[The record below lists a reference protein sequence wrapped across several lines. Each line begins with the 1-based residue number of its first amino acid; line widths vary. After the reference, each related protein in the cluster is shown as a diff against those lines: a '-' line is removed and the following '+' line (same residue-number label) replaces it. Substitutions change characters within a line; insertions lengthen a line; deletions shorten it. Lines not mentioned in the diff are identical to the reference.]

1 MIHSP
6 RGVEDLLPQQALQY
20 QWIEKEASFLFS
32 LYGYEPI
39 RIPTFEHTE
48 LFLRSLGKE
57 TDAGKQMYTF
67 KDKKGR
73 SLSLRPEA
81 TASVVRAYLQHKL
94 YGHSGEWKVYYMGP
108 MFRYERPQAARLREF
123 RQIGVEAIGEI
134 SPQLDVEIIEMGAEF
149 FKKIGLTNFYIQL
162 NSIGCKRCRPVYEDR
177 LKEYLKLNLANLC
190 SNCRRRYQYNILRV
204 LDCKRKECQ
213 PTIKRAPVIGD
224 YLCEDCQNHF
234 KKVRRGLKNAHIEFN
249 IDPHLVR
256 GLDYYT
262 RTIFEIVSSLP
273 GSQAT
278 ICAGGRYDDLVE
290 ELGGSS
296 IPAIGFAI
304 GVDRLLVALKKE
316 HKELHLQYSPVIH
329 IATLDEE
336 GLTDGY
342 RLARILRGQGIRT
355 RVNLSPKSL
364 SSQLKM
370 ADKRRTRWV
379 IIVGEK
385 EVKEGKFILR
395 DMESGQQ
402 EKVGWNEVKELNSRL
417 KGSI

>member
-6 RGVEDLLPQQALQY
+6 RGVEDLLPQQTLQY

-32 LYGYEPI
+32 LYGYEEI
-39 RIPTFEHTE
+39 RIPTFERTE

-123 RQIGVEAIGEI
+123 HQIGVEVIGEI
-134 SPQLDVEIIEMGAEF
+134 SPQLDVEVIEIASEF
-149 FKKIGLTNFYIQL
+149 FKKIGLTNLYIQL
-162 NSIGCKRCRPVYEDR
+162 NSIGCKRCRPVYEDQ
-177 LKEYLKLNLANLC
+177 LKEYFELNLADLC
-190 SNCRRRYQYNILRV
+190 SNCRRRYQYNVLRV
-204 LDCKRKECQ
+204 LDCKKKECQ

-234 KKVRRGLKNAHIEFN
+234 KKVRTGLKDAGIKFSV
-249 IDPHLVR
+249 DPHLVR

-262 RTIFEIVSSLP
+262 RTIFEIVSSLL

-316 HKELHLQYSPVIH
+316 HKELHPQYLPVIH

-336 GLTDGY
+336 GLTAGY
-342 RLARILRGQGIRT
+342 CLARILRSQGIKT

-370 ADKRRTRWV
+370 ADKRRVRWV
-379 IIVGEK
+379 MIVGEK

-395 DMESGQQ
+395 DMNSGQQ
-402 EKVGWNEVKELNSRL
+402 KKVGWDEIQHLDSL
-417 KGSI
+417 D

>member
-6 RGVEDLLPQQALQY
+6 RGVEDLLPPQTLQY

-32 LYGYEPI
+32 LYGYEEI
-39 RIPTFEHTE
+39 RIPTFERTE

-81 TASVVRAYLQHKL
+81 TASVARAYLQHKL
-94 YGHSGEWKVYYMGP
+94 YGHSGDWKVYYMAP

-123 RQIGVEAIGEI
+123 HQIGVEAIGEI
-134 SPQLDVEIIEMGAEF
+134 SPQLDVEVIEMGSEF
-149 FKKIGLTNFYIQL
+149 FKKIGLANFYIQL
-162 NSIGCKRCRPVYEDR
+162 NSIGCKRCRPVYENR
-177 LKEYLKLNLANLC
+177 LREYLKLNLTDLC
-190 SNCRRRYQYNILRV
+190 FNCRRRYQYNILRV
-204 LDCKRKECQ
+204 LDCKKKECQ
-213 PTIKRAPVIGD
+213 LTIKRAPVIGN

-234 KKVRRGLKNAHIEFN
+234 KKVRTGLKDAGIKFSV
-249 IDPHLVR
+249 DPHLVR
-256 GLDYYT
+256 GIDYYT
-262 RTIFEIVSSLP
+262 RTIFEIVSSLLGP
-273 GSQAT
+273 QAT

-290 ELGGSS
+290 ELEGPS

-304 GVDRLLVALKKE
+304 GVDRLLAALKKE
-316 HKELHLQYSPVIH
+316 HKELHPQYSPAVH

-336 GLTDGY
+336 GLTAGY
-342 RLARILRGQGIRT
+342 RLARILRSQKIKT

-370 ADKRRTRWV
+370 ADKRGARWV
-379 IIVGEK
+379 MIVGEK

-395 DMESGQQ
+395 NMESGQQ
-402 EKVGWNEVKELNSRL
+402 KKIGWDEVKHLDKRL
-417 KGSI
+417 SGDG

>member
-6 RGVEDLLPQQALQY
+6 RGVEDLLPQQTLQY
-20 QWIEKEASFLFS
+20 QWIEKEAAFLFS

-134 SPQLDVEIIEMGAEF
+134 SPHLDVEVIEMGWEF
-149 FKKIGLTNFYIQL
+149 FKKIGLVNFSIQL
-162 NSIGCKRCRPVYEDR
+162 NSIGCKRCRQAYENQLR
-177 LKEYLKLNLANLC
+177 QYFELNLADLC
-190 SNCRRRYQYNILRV
+190 SNCCRRYQYNVLRV
-204 LDCKRKECQ
+204 LDCKKKECQ
-213 PTIKRAPVIGD
+213 LIIKNSPVIGEC
-224 YLCEDCQNHF
+224 LCEDCQNHF
-234 KKVRRGLKNAHIEFN
+234 GKVKKGLKDAGIAFS

-262 RTIFEIVSSLP
+262 RTIFEIASSLL
-273 GSQAT
+273 GAQAT

-290 ELGGSS
+290 ELGGRS
-296 IPAIGFAI
+296 IPAIGFAM

-316 HKELHLQYSPVIH
+316 HKEFHLQSSPLIH
-329 IATLDEE
+329 IAALDEE
-336 GLTDGY
+336 GLTAGY
-342 RLARILRGQGIRT
+342 SLARILRSQKIRT

-364 SSQLKM
+364 SSQLKI
-370 ADKRRTRWV
+370 ADKRRARWV
-379 IIVGEK
+379 MIVGEK
-385 EVKEGKFILR
+385 EVEEGKFILR
-395 DMESGQQ
+395 DMESGHQ
-402 EKVGWNEVKELNSRL
+402 EKIGWDEAKDLDRRLN
-417 KGSI
+417 GNG

>member
-6 RGVEDLLPQQALQY
+6 RGVEDLLPPQTLQY
-20 QWIEKEASFLFS
+20 QWIEKEASLLFS
-32 LYGYEPI
+32 LYGYEEI
-39 RIPTFEHTE
+39 RIPTFEHSE

-94 YGHSGEWKVYYMGP
+94 YGHSGDWKVYYMGP

-134 SPQLDVEIIEMGAEF
+134 SPQLDVEVIEMGSEF
-149 FKKIGLTNFYIQL
+149 FKKIGLANFYIQL
-162 NSIGCKRCRPVYEDR
+162 NSIGCRRCRPVYENR
-177 LKEYLKLNLANLC
+177 LKEYLKLNLTDLC
-190 SNCRRRYQYNILRV
+190 SNCGRRYQHNILRV
-204 LDCKRKECQ
+204 LDCKKKECQ
-213 PTIKRAPVIGD
+213 PTIKRAPVMGD
-224 YLCEDCQNHF
+224 YLCEDCQSHF
-234 KKVRRGLKNAHIEFN
+234 KKVRAGLKDVGIKFN
-249 IDPHLVR
+249 VDPHLVR

-262 RTIFEIVSSLP
+262 RTIFEILSSLLGP
-273 GSQAT
+273 QAT

-290 ELGGSS
+290 GLGGPS

-316 HKELHLQYSPVIH
+316 HKELHPRYSPVIH

-336 GLTDGY
+336 GLMAGY
-342 RLARILRGQGIRT
+342 CLARILRSQKIRT

-364 SSQLKM
+364 SSQLKI
-370 ADKRRTRWV
+370 ADKRGARWV
-379 IIVGEK
+379 MIVGEK

-402 EKVGWNEVKELNSRL
+402 EKVGWDELKHLDRRL
-417 KGSI
+417 NRND

>member
-6 RGVEDLLPQQALQY
+6 RGVEDLLPQQTLQY

-32 LYGYEPI
+32 LYGYEEI
-39 RIPTFEHTE
+39 RIPTFERTE

-94 YGHSGEWKVYYMGP
+94 YGHSGEWKIYYMGP

-123 RQIGVEAIGEI
+123 RQIGVEVIGEI
-134 SPQLDVEIIEMGAEF
+134 SPQLDVEVIEIASEF

-177 LKEYLKLNLANLC
+177 LKEYFKLNLADLC
-190 SNCRRRYQYNILRV
+190 SNCRRRYQYNVLRV
-204 LDCKRKECQ
+204 LDCKKKECQ

-234 KKVRRGLKNAHIEFN
+234 QKVKTGLKNAGIKFSV
-249 IDPHLVR
+249 DPHLVR

-262 RTIFEIVSSLP
+262 RTIFEIVSSLL

-278 ICAGGRYDDLVE
+278 ICAGGRYDNLVE
-290 ELGGSS
+290 ELGGPS

-316 HKELHLQYSPVIH
+316 YKEIHPQYLPVIH

-336 GLTDGY
+336 GLTAGY
-342 RLARILRGQGIRT
+342 CLARILRSQGIRT

-370 ADKRRTRWV
+370 ADNRRARWV
-379 IIVGEK
+379 MIVGEK

-395 DMESGQQ
+395 DMNSGQQ
-402 EKVGWNEVKELNSRL
+402 KKVGWEEIQHLDSL
-417 KGSI
+417 D

>member
-6 RGVEDLLPQQALQY
+6 RGVEDLLPQQTLQY

-32 LYGYEPI
+32 LYGYEEI
-39 RIPTFEHTE
+39 RIPTFERSE

-94 YGHSGEWKVYYMGP
+94 YGDSGEWKVYYMGP

-123 RQIGVEAIGEI
+123 YQIGVEVIGEI
-134 SPQLDVEIIEMGAEF
+134 SPHLDVEVIEMGWEF
-149 FKKIGLTNFYIQL
+149 FKKIGLVNFSIQL
-162 NSIGCKRCRPVYEDR
+162 NSIGCKRCRPAYENQLR
-177 LKEYLKLNLANLC
+177 QYFELNLADLC
-190 SNCRRRYQYNILRV
+190 SNCRRRYQYNVLRV
-204 LDCKRKECQ
+204 LDCKKKECQ
-213 PTIKRAPVIGD
+213 LIIKNSPVIGEC
-224 YLCEDCQNHF
+224 LCEDCQNHF
-234 KKVRRGLKNAHIEFN
+234 GKVKKGLKDAGIAFS

-262 RTIFEIVSSLP
+262 RTIFEIVSSLLGP
-273 GSQAT
+273 QAT

-290 ELGGSS
+290 ELGGPS

-304 GVDRLLVALKKE
+304 GVDRLLIALKKE
-316 HKELHLQYSPVIH
+316 HRELHPQYSSVIH

-336 GLTDGY
+336 GLTVGY
-342 RLARILRGQGIRT
+342 SLARILRGQGIRT
-355 RVNLSPKSL
+355 RVNFSLKSL
-364 SSQLKM
+364 SAQLKI
-370 ADKRRTRWV
+370 ADKRRVRWV
-379 IIVGEK
+379 MIVGGK
-385 EVKEGKFILR
+385 EVEEGKFILR
-395 DMESGQQ
+395 DMESGHQ
-402 EKVGWNEVKELNSRL
+402 EKIGWDEAKDLDRRLN
-417 KGSI
+417 GNG

>member
-6 RGVEDLLPQQALQY
+6 RGVEDLLPQQTLQY

-32 LYGYEPI
+32 LYGYEEI
-39 RIPTFEHTE
+39 RIPTFERTE

-94 YGHSGEWKVYYMGP
+94 YGHSGEWKIYYMGP

-123 RQIGVEAIGEI
+123 RQIGVEVIGEI
-134 SPQLDVEIIEMGAEF
+134 SPQLDVEVIEIASEF

-177 LKEYLKLNLANLC
+177 LKEYFKLNLADLC
-190 SNCRRRYQYNILRV
+190 SNCRRRYQYNVLRV
-204 LDCKRKECQ
+204 LDCKKKECQ

-234 KKVRRGLKNAHIEFN
+234 QKVKTGLKNAGIKFSV
-249 IDPHLVR
+249 DPHLVR

-262 RTIFEIVSSLP
+262 RTIFEIVSSLL

-278 ICAGGRYDDLVE
+278 ICAGGRYDNLVE
-290 ELGGSS
+290 ELGGPS

-316 HKELHLQYSPVIH
+316 YKEIHPQYLPVIH

-336 GLTDGY
+336 GLTAGY
-342 RLARILRGQGIRT
+342 CLARILRSQGIRT

-370 ADKRRTRWV
+370 ADKRRARWV
-379 IIVGEK
+379 MIVGEK

-395 DMESGQQ
+395 DMNSGQQ
-402 EKVGWNEVKELNSRL
+402 KKVGWEEIQHLDSL
-417 KGSI
+417 D

>member
-6 RGVEDLLPQQALQY
+6 RGVEDLLPPQTLPY
-20 QWIEKEASFLFS
+20 QWIEKEASLLFS
-32 LYGYEPI
+32 LYGYEEI
-39 RIPTFEHTE
+39 RIPTFEHSE

-94 YGHSGEWKVYYMGP
+94 YGHSGDWKVYYMGP

-134 SPQLDVEIIEMGAEF
+134 SPQLDVEVIEMGSEF
-149 FKKIGLTNFYIQL
+149 FKKIGLANFYIQL
-162 NSIGCKRCRPVYEDR
+162 NSIGCKRCRPVYENR
-177 LKEYLKLNLANLC
+177 LKEYLKLNLTDLC
-190 SNCRRRYQYNILRV
+190 SNCRRRYQHNILRV
-204 LDCKRKECQ
+204 LDCKKKECQ
-213 PTIKRAPVIGD
+213 PTIKRAPVMGD

-234 KKVRRGLKNAHIEFN
+234 KKVRTGLKDVGIKFN
-249 IDPHLVR
+249 VDPHLVR

-262 RTIFEIVSSLP
+262 RTIFEILSSLLGP
-273 GSQAT
+273 QAT

-290 ELGGSS
+290 GLGGPS

-316 HKELHLQYSPVIH
+316 HKEFHPQYSSVIH

-336 GLTDGY
+336 GLTAGY
-342 RLARILRGQGIRT
+342 CLARILRSQKIRT

-364 SSQLKM
+364 SSQLKI
-370 ADKRRTRWV
+370 ADKRGARWV
-379 IIVGEK
+379 MIVGEK

-402 EKVGWNEVKELNSRL
+402 EKVGWDEVKHLDKKL
-417 KGSI
+417 KGND

>member
-6 RGVEDLLPQQALQY
+6 RGVEDLLPEQTLQY
-20 QWIEKEASFLFS
+20 QWLEKEASLLFS
-32 LYGYEPI
+32 RYGYEEI
-39 RIPTFEHTE
+39 RIPTFERTE

-67 KDKKGR
+67 KDKRGR

-94 YGHSGEWKVYYMGP
+94 YGQSGDWRVYYMGP

-134 SPQLDVEIIEMGAEF
+134 SPQLDVEVIEVGSEF
-149 FKKIGLTNFYIQL
+149 FKKIGLANFYIQL
-162 NSIGCKRCRPVYEDR
+162 NSIGCKRCRPVYENR
-177 LKEYLKLNLANLC
+177 LKQYLKLNLARLC

-204 LDCKRKECQ
+204 LDCKEKECQ
-213 PTIKRAPVIGD
+213 PTIKRAPLIGD
-224 YLCEDCQNHF
+224 CLCEDCQNHF
-234 KKVRRGLKNAHIEFN
+234 QKVKTGLNHAHIKFSL
-249 IDPHLVR
+249 DPHLVR

-262 RTIFEIVSSLP
+262 RTIFEFISSLP

-290 ELGGSS
+290 ELGGPS
-296 IPAIGFAI
+296 IPAMGFAI

-316 HKELHLQYSPVIH
+316 HKELHPQYFPVIH

-336 GLTDGY
+336 GLEAGY
-342 RLARILRGQGIRT
+342 CLARILRGQGMRT

-364 SSQLKM
+364 SSQLKI
-370 ADKRRTRWV
+370 ADKRRARWV
-379 IIVGEK
+379 MIVGEK
-385 EVKEGKFILR
+385 EVKEGKFIVR

-402 EKVGWNEVKELNSRL
+402 KKVGWDEVKDL
-417 KGSI
+417 GSTGKFSI

>member
-6 RGVEDLLPQQALQY
+6 RGVEDLLPQQTLQY
-20 QWIEKEASFLFS
+20 QWIEKEAAFLFS
-32 LYGYEPI
+32 LYGYEEI
-39 RIPTFEHTE
+39 RIPTFERTE

-134 SPQLDVEIIEMGAEF
+134 SPQLDVEVIEIGAEF
-149 FKKIGLTNFYIQL
+149 FKKIGLANFHIQL

-177 LKEYLKLNLANLC
+177 LKEYLKLNLTNLC

-204 LDCKRKECQ
+204 LDCKKKECQ
-213 PTIKRAPVIGD
+213 LTIKRAPVIGD

-234 KKVRRGLKNAHIEFN
+234 KKVRTGLRDAHIKFS

-262 RTIFEIVSSLP
+262 RTIFEIVSSLLGP
-273 GSQAT
+273 QAT

-290 ELGGSS
+290 ELGGPS

-316 HKELHLQYSPVIH
+316 HKELHPQYSSVIH
-329 IATLDEE
+329 IATLDQE
-336 GLTDGY
+336 GLTVGY
-342 RLARILRGQGIRT
+342 CLARILRGQGIRT
-355 RVNLSPKSL
+355 RVNFSLKSL
-364 SSQLKM
+364 SAQLKI
-370 ADKRRTRWV
+370 ADKRRARWV
-379 IIVGEK
+379 MIVGEK
-385 EVKEGKFILR
+385 EVEEGKFILR
-395 DMESGQQ
+395 DMESGHQ
-402 EKVGWNEVKELNSRL
+402 EKIGWDEVKHLDRRLN
-417 KGSI
+417 GNG

>member
-6 RGVEDLLPQQALQY
+6 RGVEDLLPPQTLQY
-20 QWIEKEASFLFS
+20 QWIEKEASLLFS
-32 LYGYEPI
+32 LYGYEEI
-39 RIPTFEHTE
+39 RIPTFEHSE

-94 YGHSGEWKVYYMGP
+94 YGHSGDWKVYYMGP

-134 SPQLDVEIIEMGAEF
+134 SPQLDVEVIEMGSEF
-149 FKKIGLTNFYIQL
+149 FKKIGLANFYIQL
-162 NSIGCKRCRPVYEDR
+162 NSIGCKRCRPVYENR
-177 LKEYLKLNLANLC
+177 LKEYLKLNLTDLC
-190 SNCRRRYQYNILRV
+190 SNCRRRYQHNILRV
-204 LDCKRKECQ
+204 LDCKKKECQ
-213 PTIKRAPVIGD
+213 PTIKRAPVMGD
-224 YLCEDCQNHF
+224 YLCEDCQSHF
-234 KKVRRGLKNAHIEFN
+234 KKVRAGLKDVGIKFN
-249 IDPHLVR
+249 VDPHLVR

-262 RTIFEIVSSLP
+262 RTIFEILSSLLGP
-273 GSQAT
+273 QAT

-290 ELGGSS
+290 GLGGPS
-296 IPAIGFAI
+296 IPAIGFAV

-316 HKELHLQYSPVIH
+316 HKELHPQYSPVIH

-336 GLTDGY
+336 GLMAGY
-342 RLARILRGQGIRT
+342 CLARILRGQGIRA

-364 SSQLKM
+364 SSQLKI
-370 ADKRRTRWV
+370 ADKRGAQWV
-379 IIVGEK
+379 MIVGEK

-402 EKVGWNEVKELNSRL
+402 KKVGWDEVKHLPRKLN
-417 KGSI
+417 GSG